1 MQETKPR
8 CIICDI
14 DNTILD
20 ITHRFHLLNGVNTD
34 WDAFLAEDAIM
45 QDKPIWDTIN
55 IVGCLGK
62 FFPVVFITGRNEG
75 IRAITETQLSQIF
88 GMNPIL
94 CGKELYMR
102 TDGDWRKD
110 TEIKKELYEKHVKDK
125 YHVVAAFDDK
135 TSIIELW
142 RSLGITAYHVG
153 ELATGDGF

>member
-1 MQETKPR
+1 MHENKPK

-20 ITHRFHLLNGVNTD
+20 ITQRFHFLNGTNTD
-34 WDAFLAEDAIM
+34 WDSFLAEDAIM

-62 FFPVVFITGRNEG
+62 FFPIIFITGRNEG
-75 IRAITETQLSQIF
+75 IREITEKQISQIF
-88 GMNPIL
+88 REHQLL
-94 CGKELYMR
+94 CGFEIYMR
-102 TDGDWRKD
+102 TDRDWRKD